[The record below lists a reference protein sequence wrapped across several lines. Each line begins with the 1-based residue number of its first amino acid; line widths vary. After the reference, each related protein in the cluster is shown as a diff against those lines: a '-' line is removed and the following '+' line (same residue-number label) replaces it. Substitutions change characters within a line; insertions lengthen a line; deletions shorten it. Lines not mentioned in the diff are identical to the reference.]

1 MDEIFKKLKDSWAQR
16 KANADATMAQVNKDA
31 GLEVQS
37 GDESQFNDSSNLRN
51 IMVDN
56 LGLDPE
62 WKMNLA
68 DEKKHYADLPKEM
81 GMAAMGGL
89 VKVATPEQA
98 MQRIISKIQNNQA
111 LNTAEQLMLN
121 ETKIKAGLSG
131 NPRGGVTVQDS
142 VADVAAKK
150 ALEKIKDP
158 VDMRSIVPEPSAS
171 IIESSANGVKRTAAP
186 GPSMDQL
193 MDGNAGRFQGLASK
207 FKR

>member
-31 GLEVQS
+31 GLEVQP
-37 GDESQFNDSSNLRN
+37 GDESQFNDTSNLRN
-51 IMVDN
+51 IMIDK

-68 DEKKHYADLPKEM
+68 DEKNHYADMPKEM
-81 GMAAMGGL
+81 GMAAMGSIA
-89 VKVATPEQA
+89 KVAGPEAA
-98 MQRIISKIQNNQA
+98 MQKIISKIQNNQG

-150 ALEKIKDP
+150 AMEKIKDP

-171 IIESSANGVKRTAAP
+171 VINPTSDGTSRLMAP
-186 GPSMDQL
+186 SPSLDQL
-193 MDGNAGRFQGLASK
+193 MQGNAGRFQGLIK
-207 FKR
+207 NKN